1 VKSTGGD
8 STKPVSPAS
17 VQSPGAA
24 TPPAPQRPGAPSARA
39 VKVEIS
45 SLSADDIGVV
55 DSARVQAAKQAIIEG
70 RLQVDPE
77 LVADKM
83 LSAARELLPAAK

>member
-1 VKSTGGD
+1 MKSTGGD

-17 VQSPGAA
+17 VQERGAGI
-24 TPPAPQRPGAPSARA
+24 PLEPQRPGAPSARA

-45 SLSADDIGVV
+45 SLSGDETGVV

-70 RLQVDPE
+70 RLHVDPE
-77 LVADKM
+77 VVADK
-83 LSAARELLPAAK
+83 LLGATREFLLATK

>member
-1 VKSTGGD
+1 MKSTGGD

-17 VQSPGAA
+17 VQEPGVAA
-24 TPPAPQRPGAPSARA
+24 PPAPQRPGAPSARS

-45 SLSADDIGVV
+45 SLSGDDTGVV
-55 DSARVQAAKQAIIEG
+55 DSVRVQAAKQAIIEG

-77 LVADKM
+77 LVADRV
-83 LSAARELLPAAK
+83 LSAAREFLVATK